1 MTGIER
7 VDPGFKLLAVV
18 ARMHG
23 VADIVVPEN
32 GQACNG
38 VADAIVGLTQGLLAK
53 KTIGGRDKGVEAYIG
68 DFTHPAKPHIA
79 APRDHASRQDVY
91 RPGRSDLI
99 LISWTDFPSGTCV
112 LAALAFTRT
121 MISTPFN
128 YCGAPDIL
136 DHQAVRHHQPQC
148 WFE

>member
-7 VDPGFKLLAVV
+7 VDPGFKLLAVA

-53 KTIGGRDKGVEAYIG
+53 KTMEAETRAWKLISEIS
-68 DFTHPAKPHIA
+68 PILPSPILLPHAITQA
-79 APRDHASRQDVY
+79 DRMRSSASRFV
-91 RPGRSDLI
+91 
-99 LISWTDFPSGTCV
+99 
-112 LAALAFTRT
+112 
-121 MISTPFN
+121 
-128 YCGAPDIL
+128 
-136 DHQAVRHHQPQC
+136 
-148 WFE
+148 

>member
-7 VDPGFKLLAVV
+7 VDPGFKLLAVA

-79 APRDHASRQDVY
+79 APRDHASRQDAV
-91 RPGRSDLI
+91 
-99 LISWTDFPSGTCV
+99 ISFPFCV
-112 LAALAFTRT
+112 AAQNMLEGVHESALPVHK
-121 MISTPFN
+121 M
-128 YCGAPDIL
+128 
-136 DHQAVRHHQPQC
+136 
-148 WFE
+148 